1 MAKKAAAPKP
11 ELVHIKT
18 AAAEGLLTKT
28 QKEFNRL
35 SKKVV
40 KLEQELHDF
49 RAMATR
55 MRQRAQ
61 AELVPVQQQ
70 FLERRVEM
78 VRFFDEAL
86 AAHKLTKGEVK
97 KLTDLL
103 VSMSGVLIDK
113 GFEELI
119 PIFEKYS
126 KEDFAQADAEA
137 DLQASEM
144 MKALFSQQF
153 GIEFDPAVD
162 VSTQA
167 KFEAYVAQQM
177 ALKQERQQ
185 AAAAAQQEA
194 RAQRPKTPRQ
204 QAAEARREAAEA
216 KKRAEEKHATKSVRA
231 LYLDLVKALHP
242 DREPDE
248 AERLR
253 KTELLKKVTV
263 AYENNELLTL
273 LRLQLQLN
281 RLDQA
286 QLENLAEDQLKHF
299 VKLLREQAREL
310 EDAYYDEQMDY
321 AQSSG
326 DESSYFLPTVHS
338 MVNQL
343 KWQIQDTKKLIQ
355 KITSDLEA
363 FRADPAALKE
373 FLKKYKVPPPASAR
387 RVVFMG

>member
-1 MAKKAAAPKP
+1 MAKKAVAPAP
-11 ELVHIKT
+11 QLVHIKT
-18 AAAEGLLTKT
+18 TAAEGLLTKT

-49 RAMATR
+49 RAMAAR

-61 AELVPVQQQ
+61 TELIPLQRQY
-70 FLERRVEM
+70 LKHRVET
-78 VRFFDEAL
+78 VQFFDEAL
-86 AAHKLTKGEVK
+86 AAHKLTKGEVN

-103 VSMSGVLIDK
+103 VNMSGMLIDK

-119 PIFEKYS
+119 PLFEKHS
-126 KEDFAQADAEA
+126 KEDFAQAGAEA
-137 DLQASEM
+137 DLQASEL

-177 ALKQERQQ
+177 ALKQEGQQ
-185 AAAAAQQEA
+185 AAAEA
-194 RAQRPKTPRQ
+194 RKAASAQRPKTPRQ

-310 EDAYYDEQMDY
+310 EDTYYDEQVNY
-321 AQSSG
+321 AESSG
-326 DESSYFLPTVHS
+326 ERSYFLPTVHS
-338 MVNQL
+338 MAGQL
-343 KWQIQDTKKLIQ
+343 QRQIRDIKELTKLIV
-355 KITSDLEA
+355 KDLEA
-363 FRADPAALKE
+363 FRADPTALKE
-373 FLKKYKVPPPASAR
+373 ILKTYKKAPPASAR
-387 RVVFMG
+387 RPIFMG